1 MEFWDIDRDFQDR
14 CLVVMFFY
22 IILVYYFFLKKDK
35 LFFTYQTID
44 ISSILFQRHVRADI
58 MLQETLIVLQSTILS
73 RNRGLSIGGRES
85 DICWNF
91 KKHIPNKPYLNWN
104 ENSFVSFW
112 IFKRETHISSCDKRN
127 INVFFFLKRCYKF

>member
-1 MEFWDIDRDFQDR
+1 MPSRNVLLHNTR
-14 CLVVMFFY
+14 
-22 IILVYYFFLKKDK
+22 ILILKKKK

-85 DICWNF
+85 DIC
-91 KKHIPNKPYLNWN
+91 
-104 ENSFVSFW
+104 
-112 IFKRETHISSCDKRN
+112 
-127 INVFFFLKRCYKF
+127 

>member
-1 MEFWDIDRDFQDR
+1 MPSRNVLLHHTRI
-14 CLVVMFFY
+14 LFF
-22 IILVYYFFLKKDK
+22 FKKDK

-85 DICWNF
+85 DIC
-91 KKHIPNKPYLNWN
+91 
-104 ENSFVSFW
+104 
-112 IFKRETHISSCDKRN
+112 
-127 INVFFFLKRCYKF
+127 

>member
-1 MEFWDIDRDFQDR
+1 MEFWDIDRDFR
-14 CLVVMFFY
+14 NVLLHHTR
-22 IILVYYFFLKKDK
+22 ILFFLKKDK

-85 DICWNF
+85 DIC
-91 KKHIPNKPYLNWN
+91 
-104 ENSFVSFW
+104 
-112 IFKRETHISSCDKRN
+112 
-127 INVFFFLKRCYKF
+127 

>member
-1 MEFWDIDRDFQDR
+1 MPSRNVLLHNTR
-14 CLVVMFFY
+14 
-22 IILVYYFFLKKDK
+22 ILILKKKDK

-85 DICWNF
+85 DIC
-91 KKHIPNKPYLNWN
+91 
-104 ENSFVSFW
+104 
-112 IFKRETHISSCDKRN
+112 
-127 INVFFFLKRCYKF
+127 